1 MDVSVSRSP
10 LTVAVTRSRR
20 YLTTATLLLVG
31 VTITLVS
38 VLSVAQHSLQR
49 VRSDFTDNL
58 LARVMTVTQSFG
70 TDGLQP
76 LNRAAVQS
84 IETVAAVGTQVPGFT
99 AVQFELGGGVEDERG
114 RVRHVLGV
122 DDDGSRLFGLPDT
135 PATVAF
141 ALDGSTGATS
151 LRIPVVEV
159 GDDGYTAHDS
169 RTIGLTLEAVPNPDA
184 ATYLLGGHTEGIIL
198 VREDTFRHITELS
211 FGQDWD
217 GVLARWN
224 AGELPM
230 TPLVGAV
237 HVVPDQLD
245 QVEPVAQRLRAAGF
259 APRYAL
265 AAFNDLDVSL
275 SAQVTAALT
284 LASILFLGAG
294 VYFLATWRTYVR
306 LARRDMGILRHW
318 GADTREISRAYA
330 QVLRRS
336 LLWALAVGIVVSL
349 VATTL
354 AMGPVGGLTATGLN
368 VALLLILFCSV
379 WYIGERWI
387 LAKPLSEPILEL
399 LRKNREFQ

>member
-10 LTVAVTRSRR
+10 LTIAVTRSRR

-169 RTIGLTLEAVPNPDA
+169 RTIGLTLEAVPTQMRQPTFWADTLRASSWCAKTPFDTSPNCRSGRTGTA
-184 ATYLLGGHTEGIIL
+184 SSLGG
-198 VREDTFRHITELS
+198 
-211 FGQDWD
+211 
-217 GVLARWN
+217 
-224 AGELPM
+224 M
-230 TPLVGAV
+230 
-237 HVVPDQLD
+237 
-245 QVEPVAQRLRAAGF
+245 
-259 APRYAL
+259 
-265 AAFNDLDVSL
+265 
-275 SAQVTAALT
+275 
-284 LASILFLGAG
+284 LGN
-294 VYFLATWRTYVR
+294 Y
-306 LARRDMGILRHW
+306 
-318 GADTREISRAYA
+318 
-330 QVLRRS
+330 
-336 LLWALAVGIVVSL
+336 
-349 VATTL
+349 
-354 AMGPVGGLTATGLN
+354 P
-368 VALLLILFCSV
+368 
-379 WYIGERWI
+379 
-387 LAKPLSEPILEL
+387 
-399 LRKNREFQ
+399 